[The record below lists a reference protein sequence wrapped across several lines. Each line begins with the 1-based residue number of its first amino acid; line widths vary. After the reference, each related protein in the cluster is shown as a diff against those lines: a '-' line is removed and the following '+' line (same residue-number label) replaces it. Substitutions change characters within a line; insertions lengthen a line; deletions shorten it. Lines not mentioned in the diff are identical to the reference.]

1 MRNRY
6 KNSNYYPVIAGNIA
20 RNYDKLRALCFRQVT
35 GYFDSRSHE
44 DIFQDTV
51 LYVIQDEE
59 SLKCTTDE
67 DLIRHFLH
75 RYRMIEFQ
83 TIRDARLYT
92 SQRRYNRKTITNTI
106 LNDGRYTI
114 LNAGAGCVRGN
125 LHVIHC
131 ANYA

>member
-6 KNSNYYPVIAGNIA
+6 KKSKFYPVIAGSIA
-20 RNYDKLRALCFRQVT
+20 RNYNKLRALCFRQVI
-35 GYFDSRSHE
+35 GYFDSRSDE

-67 DLIRHFLH
+67 DLIRHFLY

-83 TIRDARLYT
+83 TIRDAQQL
-92 SQRRYNRKTITNTI
+92 KKIP
-106 LNDGRYTI
+106 
-114 LNAGAGCVRGN
+114 
-125 LHVIHC
+125 
-131 ANYA
+131 YADYIQAKEETTERQ

>member
-6 KNSNYYPVIAGNIA
+6 KKNKFYPVIAGSIA
-20 RNYDKLRALCFRQVT
+20 RNYNKLRDLCFRQVI
-35 GYFDSRSHE
+35 GYFDSRSDE

-83 TIRDARLYT
+83 TIRDAQQL
-92 SQRRYNRKTITNTI
+92 KKIP
-106 LNDGRYTI
+106 
-114 LNAGAGCVRGN
+114 
-125 LHVIHC
+125 
-131 ANYA
+131 YADYIQAKEEATERQ